1 MNQKDVDRFA
11 ELLEE
16 AGFAGA
22 YELIQEELIPL
33 AQKKH
38 ISLLEAAQEY
48 ANQEEEQDT
57 SWSQFFHAL
66 QKISNSSINSIDIR
80 RPL

>member
-1 MNQKDVDRFA
+1 MNQKGVDRFA
-11 ELLEE
+11 KLLEE

-22 YELIQEELIPL
+22 FELIQEELIPL
-33 AQKKH
+33 AQEKH

-66 QKISNSSINSIDIR
+66 RKIPESLIDSLDIR
-80 RPL
+80 RSL